1 MTEPRRRHR
10 IVLFGGGGLEL
21 LRVLQAA
28 YEFAYVDT
36 TRIPFIAKPNA
47 KKTSWALDMREALSR
62 SDILRPVAE
71 AIFTHVLQPRGCD
84 QIVGYGYGSFPLL
97 GAIAAAGTGVKLGML
112 RPAVKADGFGRLLEG
127 SLDIAS
133 PVVVV
138 DDLIN
143 SGKTVRRTVETMS
156 SAGYEIAAAT
166 CVFQFGWG
174 KAQRLPRQTG
184 LDIVPLATLNK
195 RSGSSAPGLSS
206 QQPVGADRQV
216 ELGGGGGGVG
226 GVGGGSSITK
236 MGSPPRTGPIGPNGG
251 GSASSDGSSS

>member
-36 TRIPFIAKPNA
+36 TTIPFIEKPDA

-71 AIFTHVLQPRGCD
+71 AILTHVLQPRGCD

-112 RPAVKADGFGRLLEG
+112 RPAAKADGFGRLLEG
-127 SLDIAS
+127 SLDTAS

-143 SGKTVRRTVETMS
+143 SGKTLRRTVETMS

-174 KAQRLPRQTG
+174 KARRRPRQMG
-184 LDIVPLATLNK
+184 LDIVPLATLHK
-195 RSGSSAPGLSS
+195 RSGDPGSSAPGHSS
-206 QQPVGADRQV
+206 PQPMSADRQV
-216 ELGGGGGGVG
+216 ELGAGA
-226 GVGGGSSITK
+226 VGGGSSITK
-236 MGSPPRTGPIGPNGG
+236 IGSPPMTGPNGPNGG

>member
-36 TRIPFIAKPNA
+36 TRIPFIEKPNA
-47 KKTSWALDMREALSR
+47 KKTRWALDMREALSR

-71 AIFTHVLQPRGCD
+71 AILTHVLQPRGCH

-97 GAIAAAGTGVKLGML
+97 GAIAAAGAGVKLGML

-127 SLDIAS
+127 SLEIAS

-174 KAQRLPRQTG
+174 KAQRLPRQMG
-184 LDIVPLATLNK
+184 LDIVPLATLHK

-206 QQPVGADRQV
+206 PQPVGADRQA
-216 ELGGGGGGVG
+216 ELGAG
-226 GVGGGSSITK
+226 GVGGGSSIAK
-236 MGSPPRTGPIGPNGG
+236 MGSPPITGPIGPNGG

>member
-28 YEFAYVDT
+28 YEIAYVDT
-36 TRIPFIAKPNA
+36 TTVPFIEKPHA
-47 KKTSWALDMREALSR
+47 KKASWALDMRAALSR

-71 AIFTHVLQPRGCD
+71 AIVTHVLQPRGCH

-112 RPAVKADGFGRLLEG
+112 RPVAKADGFGRLLEG
-127 SLDIAS
+127 SLDTGS

-143 SGKTVRRTVETMS
+143 SGKKVRRTVETMS
-156 SAGYEIAAAT
+156 RAGYEITAAT
-166 CVFQFGWG
+166 CLFQFGWG
-174 KAQRLPRQTG
+174 KAQRLPRQMG
-184 LDIVPLATLNK
+184 LDIVPLATL
-195 RSGSSAPGLSS
+195 RERSRDSGSSSPGLSS
-206 QQPVGADRQV
+206 PQRTGADRQE
-216 ELGGGGGGVG
+216 ELGAGA
-226 GVGGGSSITK
+226 VGGGASITK
-236 MGSPPRTGPIGPNGG
+236 RTSPPITGPNGPNGG
-251 GSASSDGSSS
+251 GRASSTGSSS